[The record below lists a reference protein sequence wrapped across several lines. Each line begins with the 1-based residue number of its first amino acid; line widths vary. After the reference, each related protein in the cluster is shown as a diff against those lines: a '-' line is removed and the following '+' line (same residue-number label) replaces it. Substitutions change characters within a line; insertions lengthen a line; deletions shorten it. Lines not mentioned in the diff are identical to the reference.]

1 MFFITTL
8 HHLITTDPNCRVNR
22 TIYLNSLVVD
32 ANHQRQG
39 LATKLV
45 KEAVRQ
51 CQQSL
56 DINVFVSE
64 CTSATSLK
72 ILKSAGFEEIYTE
85 SYDGN
90 YPGYNWLSRD
100 LQKQYDR
107 LWVVIKRTDQ
117 TGGTTKYASSAL
129 TFRDR
134 RFWKNALPQES

>member
-8 HHLITTDPNCRVNR
+8 QHLITADPNCRVNR

-32 ANHQRQG
+32 TNHQRQG

-45 KEAVRQ
+45 EESVRQ

-56 DINVFVSE
+56 DINVFVSV

-72 ILKSAGFEEIYTE
+72 ILKSAGFDEIYTE

-90 YPGYNWLSRD
+90 YSGYNWLSRD

-107 LWVVIKRTDQ
+107 LWVVIKKTD
-117 TGGTTKYASSAL
+117 
-129 TFRDR
+129 
-134 RFWKNALPQES
+134 